1 MNYQKIC
8 IIGDGLAGL
17 TTAIILSKENV
28 KIDLYSNN
36 KKKKEIPDNRTTAI
50 SESNYQYIKNNLSLD
65 RKNFFWPCKKI
76 NLFFEDRDKIVN
88 FFNFEEKKKNL
99 MYIFQNKDLKKKL
112 DKIILTTSK
121 IKLIKKNIKELDNEE
136 GYLIFKKKKLYYDL
150 IVLSI
155 GSHSELYSKIEK
167 GRSIEKN
174 YDEIALTTIIKHDG
188 KIENS
193 SQFFLKEGPLAILPF
208 HKKIF
213 STVWSVSSEFFFTNK
228 KNIRKILSE
237 KLRILLKIKSIKN
250 IENIQSFP
258 ISLNLKTK
266 YFKKN
271 VLILGDGLHAVHPMA
286 GQGFNLVLRDIRKLK
301 ELISKRLK
309 LGLQIKDSFILKD
322 FYNSRKPENNLFGLG
337 INLTNIFFK
346 DNKYFFPIKKKILN
360 NINKYSFVKKL
371 SQSIS
376 DKGVFFK
383 LL

>member
-88 FFNFEEKKKNL
+88 FLNFEEKKKNL